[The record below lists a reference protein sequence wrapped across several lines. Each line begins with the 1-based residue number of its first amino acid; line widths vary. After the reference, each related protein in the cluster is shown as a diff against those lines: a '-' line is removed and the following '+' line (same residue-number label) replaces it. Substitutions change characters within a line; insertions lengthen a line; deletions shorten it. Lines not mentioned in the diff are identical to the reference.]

1 MFINSIYAGINGEVS
16 ILGQG
21 SLCTFIRLQGCNLK
35 CKYCFGVMPGKHNPK
50 IILSDKPNKKL
61 TDVKIGDKLLT
72 FNDKKEL
79 VETEVTNLITR
90 EVDSWLR
97 IKIKNY
103 EYYVTEE
110 HPFFTT
116 SGLKQAKDLQIGDEI
131 YHSDFKDKLS
141 FRMMGNKNPM
151 ENEDVK
157 KRSFENTD
165 YKLIGKKISSTIKRK
180 QIEGTYISPYD
191 SLSKD
196 TQKEIGE
203 KISLSKIGNK
213 NPNWKGGSKTPNY
226 DKLKQQIK
234 DGEIKI
240 CSKCLKEKSL
250 DVHHKNNDHKND
262 APENL
267 EVLCESCHY
276 TEHEI
281 GYNFWK
287 NNNRKDGKQLT
298 AMNGFKV
305 LSIKKINRNN
315 YPPSLKPKPLKVYN
329 LSCEPYNSFLIDYMW
344 VHNCD
349 TKQAQKVDKEKTE
362 FLSTDK
368 IYTHIIN
375 GYDDICI
382 FPRNI
387 TITGGEPL
395 TQEKEVLALARMIK
409 MYSENHYTI
418 SVETNGSF
426 RVPYSEYVDSWVVDW
441 KAPSSG
447 MRDKM
452 KHANFLTIGRNDF
465 VKFTIKDKDDFIDA
479 TECMEELYKGF
490 DSPKFAFSPQV
501 SNNPNNDISKTILID
516 WMLESKICVETK
528 AILNLQIHK
537 IIGTA

>member
-1 MFINSIYAGINGEVS
+1 MKIHSIFQSINGEVTS
-16 ILGQG
+16 SYQG
-21 SLCTFIRLQGCNLK
+21 SICTFIRFQGCNLQ
-35 CKYCFGVMPGKHNPK
+35 CPYCFGVTPGKHNPK
-50 IILSDKPNKKL
+50 IILSNKPNKKL

-79 VETEVTNLITR
+79 VETEITNLITR
-90 EVDSWLR
+90 EVNSWLR

-116 SGLKQAKDLQIGDEI
+116 RGLKQAKDLRVGDEI

-141 FRMMGNKNPM
+141 FRMIGNKNPM
-151 ENEDVK
+151 KNEDVR

-180 QIEGTYISPYD
+180 QTEGTYISSYD

-196 TQKEIGE
+196 AQKEIGE
-203 KISLSKIGNK
+203 KISLSKIGDR

-240 CSKCLKEKSL
+240 CSKCLKEKPL
-250 DVHHKNNDHKND
+250 DVHHKDNDHEND
-262 APENL
+262 VLENL
-267 EVLCESCHY
+267 KVLCESCHY
-276 TEHEI
+276 AEHEI

-287 NNNRKDGKQLT
+287 NNNRKDGKQLV

-305 LSIKKINRNN
+305 LSIKKINRDD
-315 YPPSLKPKPLKVYN
+315 YPLSLKPKPLKVYN

-349 TKQAQKVDKEKTE
+349 TVDSRSLNKGKNMTKKGILKAIQALPNKTK
-362 FLSTDK
+362 L
-368 IYTHIIN
+368 
-375 GYDDICI
+375 
-382 FPRNI
+382 I

-395 TQEKEVLALARMIK
+395 LQRGIDDLVNFLDING
-409 MYSENHYTI
+409 YDITI
-418 SVETNGSF
+418 ETNGTIC
-426 RVPYSEYVDSWVVDW
+426 PSEEIVCMFCHVIMDC
-441 KAPSSG
+441 KLPSSFNNPELYEEY
-447 MRDKM
+447 KEKFM
-452 KHANFLTIGRNDF
+452 KNS
-465 VKFTIKDKDDFIDA
+465 
-479 TECMEELYKGF
+479 EELMGSSWIKF
-490 DSPKFAFSPQV
+490 PVQNKLDFKEASSIMKALQPSNPKFAFSAVKPLTPKELLKWMFKEKI
-501 SNNPNNDISKTILID
+501 SNA
-516 WMLESKICVETK
+516 V
-528 AILNLQIHK
+528 LNVQIHK

>member
-35 CKYCFGVMPGKHNPK
+35 CKY
-50 IILSDKPNKKL
+50 
-61 TDVKIGDKLLT
+61 
-72 FNDKKEL
+72 
-79 VETEVTNLITR
+79 
-90 EVDSWLR
+90 
-97 IKIKNY
+97 
-103 EYYVTEE
+103 
-110 HPFFTT
+110 
-116 SGLKQAKDLQIGDEI
+116 
-131 YHSDFKDKLS
+131 
-141 FRMMGNKNPM
+141 
-151 ENEDVK
+151 
-157 KRSFENTD
+157 
-165 YKLIGKKISSTIKRK
+165 
-180 QIEGTYISPYD
+180 
-191 SLSKD
+191 
-196 TQKEIGE
+196 
-203 KISLSKIGNK
+203 
-213 NPNWKGGSKTPNY
+213 
-226 DKLKQQIK
+226 
-234 DGEIKI
+234 
-240 CSKCLKEKSL
+240 
-250 DVHHKNNDHKND
+250 
-262 APENL
+262 
-267 EVLCESCHY
+267 
-276 TEHEI
+276 
-281 GYNFWK
+281 
-287 NNNRKDGKQLT
+287 
-298 AMNGFKV
+298 
-305 LSIKKINRNN
+305 
-315 YPPSLKPKPLKVYN
+315 
-329 LSCEPYNSFLIDYMW
+329 
-344 VHNCD
+344 CD

-418 SVETNGSF
+418 SIETNGSF

-479 TECMEELYKGF
+479 TDCMEQLYKGF
-490 DSPKFAFSPQV
+490 ESSMFAFSPQV
-501 SNNPNNDISKTILID
+501 SDWSGNDIDKKILID
-516 WMLESKICVETK
+516 WMLHSKICVETK